1 MAALESAT
9 LALQEQMRASSE
21 LIKALADQN
30 TQLVQRVEMNRVRL
44 MRVSVVVGV
53 VGLLLA
59 AAVVYLLLQA

>member
-1 MAALESAT
+1 
-9 LALQEQMRASSE
+9 MRASSE

-44 MRVSVVVGV
+44 MRVSVVAGV

-59 AAVVYLLLQA
+59 AAVVYLFLQA